1 MPARYRTFITA
12 NTPLSAAVSAV
23 AKYGGRVYAFNDE
36 EKEKGLVLHFKNPC
50 TLLAACK
57 RVGETDLLPVAYF
70 DFHYKV
76 HVVAASEPEK
86 RSVPPPCV
94 VAPYK
99 PPKASRQEI
108 EEFLKKWMNF

>member
-12 NTPLSAAVSAV
+12 NTPLSAAVAAV

-36 EKEKGLVLHFKNPC
+36 EKEKGLVICYKNPC

-57 RVGETDLLPVAYF
+57 RVGVCDLLPVGYF

-76 HVVAASEPEK
+76 HLVAAHEPE
-86 RSVPPPCV
+86 RSRVPPPCV

-99 PPKASRQEI
+99 PPKSRKEI
-108 EEFLKKWMNF
+108 EEFLSKYMNF